1 MSEEEEWDD
10 VKSSKSDEAEL
21 FVPTTWQ
28 STKFFDNY
36 AVTEPH
42 HVTVLCTEKQ
52 LVGTIGDF
60 LYSYVFGSSLEESR
74 ENKRRITNA
83 ALQFFIR
90 SKRQLADRLDFIW
103 EVMNACRG
111 YERQSFMVQFIETLS
126 DRFWTPESKE
136 FLECRQWLNH
146 DVVTYLQFFEKR
158 LVAQ

>member
-83 ALQFFIR
+83 ALFPNFVFPRCVQ
-90 SKRQLADRLDFIW
+90 STQDTQLPSPK
-103 EVMNACRG
+103 V
-111 YERQSFMVQFIETLS
+111 
-126 DRFWTPESKE
+126 
-136 FLECRQWLNH
+136 
-146 DVVTYLQFFEKR
+146 
-158 LVAQ
+158 